1 MYFIQSKELRKVIAL
16 GVLSKDLTTDDTELK
31 IEKWLTNAYSLGM
44 EVVCDPRCV
53 YPLEKELWN
62 GLLEG

>member
-1 MYFIQSKELRKVIAL
+1 MNFIKSQEPRKVIAL
-16 GVLSKDLTTDDTELK
+16 GVLSEDLLTNYARVK
-31 IEKWLTNAYSLGM
+31 IEKWLTNAYHLGM

-62 GLLEG
+62 GLL